1 MGEAEKTRVGVRDLR
16 GHLDFYLNQARQGT
30 SFLVMSHGEV
40 VAELRPPE
48 PAEQPHEQTQWRRRQ
63 SRSEADLDAPPT

>member
-30 SFLVMSHGEV
+30 SFLVMAHGEA
-40 VAELRPPE
+40 VAELRPPQ
-48 PAEQPHEQTQWRRRQ
+48 PAGHPHEQPRRRRGQ
-63 SRSEADLDAPPT
+63 TRVDTTLDTPPA